1 MRKTKDGF
9 ELAIEGRKV
18 KIFNRYGC
26 VGDGEMI
33 LPDKTSIPNNLLEN
47 YAEKFLEE
55 FIRRHSVVEMSNPR
69 CVKKV
74 AFDEKLEDY
83 IQLQALLPGGKDY
96 WIVQKF
102 DNELVY
108 MGEEWSGCKRW
119 DEVQDWMRVNY
130 DIESCLTA
138 GVYRDSK
145 LGDCTNGGISS
156 HAGELYILSEKKGPF
171 EPEDIRQC
179 VYIEWREVCGEPYID
194 CKPAY
199 FRKRWYM
206 AGGNFLYTSDSR
218 FVEITKS
225 KYPISIHDR
234 YEGRLKEL

>member
-9 ELAIEGRKV
+9 ELVIEGTMV

-26 VGDGEMI
+26 IGDGEII
-33 LPDKTSIPNNLLEN
+33 LPDKTPVPNNLLGN
-47 YAEKFLEE
+47 CAEKFLEE
-55 FIRRHSVVEMSNPR
+55 FIRRHSVVEISSPR

-74 AFDEKLEDY
+74 AFDEKLKDY
-83 IQLQALLPGGKDY
+83 IQLQALLPEDKDY

-108 MGEEWSGCKRW
+108 MGGVFTGCKYR
-119 DEVQDWMRVNY
+119 DEVQDWMRTNF
-130 DIESCLTA
+130 DIKSCLTA
-138 GVYRDSK
+138 GVNRDNR

-156 HAGELYILSEKKGPF
+156 HKDELYILSEQKGPF

-179 VYIEWREVCGEPYID
+179 VYIEWREVCGEQYID
-194 CKPAY
+194 CRPAY
-199 FRKRWYM
+199 FRKRCYM

-218 FVEITKS
+218 FRDITKS

-234 YEGRLKEL
+234 YEGR